1 MTMRIRTLPIFII
14 LLLAVLMS
22 GCSISLLGT
31 PAPTPFVFPT
41 VPQVTPQPS
50 ATPVIPTQDLTLPSL
65 TPTSQTP
72 VSAPQVTPS
81 PTQTP
86 DPSLPYVILP
96 GAPSG
101 PYAVTLMTVADTL
114 NIRSAPGVDNPSV
127 GSFPAAFTGIMRTGP
142 SAWIDPSLWVEVQKP
157 TGGSGWVN
165 SNYLTEYVT
174 PAAFCAD
181 AKITTLITDLG
192 TALHNADG
200 EMLAGLVSPTHGM
213 DVRLWRPSEP
223 VNFEPVF
230 AQWVFISTWSHNWGA
245 DGASGLETNGSF
257 HDVILPRLL
266 EVYDASYTLECNA
279 PGVAA
284 AFSTQP
290 WPEDYHNINYYAL
303 FKPGTPGVDLDWRLW
318 LVGVEYVLG
327 KPYLFS
333 LIHFQWEP

>member
-1 MTMRIRTLPIFII
+1 MRVRPFLIPIS
-14 LLLAVLMS
+14 LLLALS
-22 GCSISLLGT
+22 LGGCSFSLLGT
-31 PAPTPFVFPT
+31 PAATPFTFPT

-65 TPTSQTP
+65 TPTSSTP
-72 VSAPQVTPS
+72 PPTPPGS
-81 PTQTP
+81 PTPTNTP

-96 GAPSG
+96 GSPSG

-114 NIRSAPGVDNPSV
+114 NIRSAPGVDNPLV
-127 GSFPAAFTGIMRTGP
+127 GSFPASFTGVMRSGP
-142 SAWIDPSLWVEVQKP
+142 SAWVDPSLWVEVQKP
-157 TGGSGWVN
+157 TGGPGWVN
-165 SNYLTEYVT
+165 SAYLTEYIT

-181 AKITTLITDLG
+181 NRVTALLTDLG
-192 TALHNADG
+192 AVLHNGDG
-200 EMLAGLVSPTHGM
+200 ELLSGLVSPTHGM
-213 DVRLWRPSEP
+213 DVRLWRASPP

-245 DGASGLETNGSF
+245 GASGADVLGSF
-257 HDVILPRLL
+257 HEVILPRLL
-266 EVYDASYTLECNA
+266 EVYDASYTLTCND

-284 AFSTQP
+284 TFSTQP
-290 WPEDYHNINYYAL
+290 WPEEYHNINYYAL
-303 FKPGTPGVDLDWRLW
+303 FKPATPGVDMDWRLW